1 MTDKVRRRG
10 PQKKPTFTHI
20 NVRVTKE
27 QAHYLQNQGNVSA
40 AIRKILDIHM
50 GEPHNQ

>member
-27 QAHYLQNQGNVSA
+27 QAHYLHEQGNVSA

-50 GEPHNQ
+50 RELHTE